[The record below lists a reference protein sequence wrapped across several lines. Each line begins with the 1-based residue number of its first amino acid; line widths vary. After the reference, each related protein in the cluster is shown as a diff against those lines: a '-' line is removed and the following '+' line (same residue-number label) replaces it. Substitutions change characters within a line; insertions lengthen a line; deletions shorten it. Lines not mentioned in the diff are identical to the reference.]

1 MMIKCKK
8 RMGAVAIMILLACL
22 ATTSLL
28 AAEQMAD
35 VDISYW
41 VRDSLRIDPRVDAS
55 KIGVASE
62 QGIVTLSG
70 SVDNLAAKQYANLEA
85 KKINGVLGVIN
96 EIVVMP
102 VWRSDTDIRHAVKR
116 RILDSAV
123 ISSEGIRVATKNGR
137 VTLSG
142 EVSNWGEAQ
151 QAGLLASE
159 VRGVS
164 QVKNDLVAAWQ
175 IKRSDS
181 AIKKDAIAAL
191 QRDVY
196 LSSLPIVVSVNDG
209 IVNLTGSVGSVFESD
224 RAMQKVRLISNVK
237 GVVSDLRVEGWE
249 NRGARKEKVWP
260 SDDALK
266 RAVWAEL
273 NQDPYVVATDIT
285 VRASLGSI
293 TLDGTVNSYYQALIA
308 GQDAN
313 NVVGVGWVVNNLLV
327 AGTSRSDWLIED
339 DVAFNFNTDYVLEG
353 FQLKSKVKNGVV
365 SLTGEVNNSF
375 EKYHAGN
382 VAADVLGVKQVIN
395 RIAVLRTRM
404 KSDQALTDDVINNLR
419 WNWTTRPVLN
429 DIKVSTINGI
439 ATLKGEVDS
448 GSERREAGRV
458 AFRTAG
464 IWAVDN
470 QLTVTSYGANYPW
483 DQWFDKSIPGQWDP
497 TYYPDHMWKYYEHPY
512 LWDNS

>member
-1 MMIKCKK
+1 MMIKYKQ
-8 RMGAVAIMILLACL
+8 RIGAAAIVILLACL
-22 ATTSLL
+22 A
-28 AAEQMAD
+28 AAPSFATEALAD

-55 KIGVASE
+55 KISVASE

-70 SVDNLAAKQYANLEA
+70 TVDNLAAKQYADLEA
-85 KKINGVLGVIN
+85 KKINGVKGVIN
-96 EIVVMP
+96 EITVIP
-102 VWRSDTDIRHAVKR
+102 VWRSDADIKHTVKR
-116 RILDSAV
+116 RLLHSTA
-123 ISSEGIRVATKNGR
+123 ISSENIRVTVNDGR
-137 VTLSG
+137 VTLLGEAPDWG
-142 EVSNWGEAQ
+142 EVQ

-159 VRGVS
+159 VVGVKM
-164 QVKNDLVAAWQ
+164 VTNDVVAVWQ
-175 IKRSDS
+175 YERSDQ

-196 LSSLPIVVSVNDG
+196 LNGLPIVVDVNNG
-209 IVNLTGSVGSVFESD
+209 IVTLKGSVGSVFESD
-224 RAMQKVRLISNVK
+224 RAMQKVRWISNVK
-237 GVVSDLRVEGWE
+237 GVVSNFKIEAWE

-266 RAVWAEL
+266 QAVMAEL
-273 NQDPYVVATDIT
+273 DQDPYVVTAGIS

-293 TLDGTVNSYYQALIA
+293 TLDGTVSSYYQALIA

-327 AGTSRSDWLIED
+327 GGTSRSDWLIED
-339 DVAFNFNTDYVLEG
+339 DVAFNLDTDYVLQG

-395 RIAVLRTRM
+395 RIAVLRTSM
-404 KSDQALTDDVINNLR
+404 KSDQALTGDVINNLR
-419 WNWTTRPVLN
+419 WNWTTRPVLK
-429 DIKVSTINGI
+429 DIKVSVINGVV
-439 ATLKGEVDS
+439 TLKGAVDS

-464 IWAVDN
+464 ILAVDN
-470 QLTVTSYGANYPW
+470 QLTVTSYDANYPW

-497 TYYPDHMWKYYEHPY
+497 TYYPGHMWKYYEHPY